1 MVFNHFKT
9 NNIIELC
16 RIKVLKTKD
25 DTVLKLRGPNNSKSA
40 IKYILVI
47 MTDLVKGSPSSLFY
61 QLVDPTQDTKI
72 PLGNLQI

>member
-9 NNIIELC
+9 NNVIEIC
-16 RIKVLKTKD
+16 RIKGFKTKD
-25 DTVLKLRGPNNSKSA
+25 DTVLRSPNNSKSA